1 MVGGEN
7 LVFNKLN
14 RSMLLQTEG
23 VGGELGVWQMG
34 KDLIYPYF
42 GFPLSHL
49 IYFLTTWLQEAQI
62 NYINLYLICLYRPY
76 TC

>member
-1 MVGGEN
+1 MVGGGN

-34 KDLIYPYF
+34 KDLIYPCF
-42 GFPLSHL
+42 GFSLSHL
-49 IYFLTTWLQEAQI
+49 IYFLTTRLQEAQI
-62 NYINLYLICLYRPY
+62 NHNNLYLFVY